1 MSPRTKKDLEPI
13 RNRSMQR
20 ITEAALELFANEGY
34 HATSVSK
41 IAKKAEVSKGLI
53 YNYYSSKEDI
63 LEAIITGVD
72 KESSDLMRALFKGSP
87 ESQLRNVLNYL
98 FEMLDKDFH
107 RIKLFLSL
115 VAQIENID
123 FVHRLGVEKY
133 NNTMAILE
141 RLFQKLDYKNPR
153 AEAQFITALVD
164 GLAMQYA
171 ILNDDLPLDSVR
183 DNLFEKYNL
192 K

>member
-1 MSPRTKKDLEPI
+1 
-13 RNRSMQR
+13 MQK

-41 IAKKAEVSKGLI
+41 IAKKAHVSKGLI
-53 YNYYSSKEDI
+53 YNYYNSKEDI
-63 LEAIITGVD
+63 LHAIITGANS
-72 KESSDLMRALFKGSP
+72 ESEDLLEELFQGDAKD
-87 ESQLRNVLNYL
+87 QLRNVLNYL

-115 VAQIENID
+115 VAQVENIE

-133 NNTMAILE
+133 KKTMAILE
-141 RLFQKLDYKNPR
+141 SLFEQLDYKSPR
-153 AEAQFITALVD
+153 AESQFITALVD

-171 ILNDDLPLDSVR
+171 ILKNDLPLNSIR

>member
-1 MSPRTKKDLEPI
+1 MAK
-13 RNRSMQR
+13 

-41 IAKKAEVSKGLI
+41 IAKKAGVSKGLI
-53 YNYYSSKEDI
+53 YNYYESKEDI
-63 LEAIITGVD
+63 LQAIVTGANSESEELL
-72 KESSDLMRALFKGSP
+72 KELFTGSP
-87 ESQLRNVLNYL
+87 KKQLRNVLSYL
-98 FEMLDKDFH
+98 FNLLNEDFH

-115 VAQIENID
+115 VAQVENID

-133 NNTMAILE
+133 QKTMAILE
-141 RLFQKLDYKNPR
+141 NLFSQLNYENPR

-171 ILNDDLPLDSVR
+171 VLNDDLPLDSIR
-183 DNLFEKYNL
+183 DNLLDKYQL